1 MSNLLDEALID
12 AEALRETALKNAEA
26 VLLEK
31 FSDQIRGAV
40 ELILEA
46 PEDEELGLGDEM
58 DLEGGEMEMG
68 ADSEEDPDAVPD
80 MPLASHEGV
89 KLCPCPED
97 EEVVELD
104 FDELEQRVSALETG
118 DEETESSEDVADEL
132 LPESLEVDKN
142 ILEELLDSVEYSLEE
157 TELEEMTAP
166 QLTLEEELL
175 EELSGMLDE
184 NWIDSS
190 ESTDAEHAEASEQ
203 DSEAHAA
210 AAMTAPQ
217 SSVGGNPSAA
227 YELGENMLEEIAEA
241 LTVDIDATRAEK
253 SGWGPPPESV
263 YELAE
268 EQMLAMLQDSERR
281 ERHDEMQK
289 AIKSLQESNNSA
301 EEKNTKLVRD
311 RKELLSITRKMK
323 EKLYESNLTNSKL
336 LYTNKVLMN
345 DSLNE
350 RQKTKIAEAL
360 SNANTVEEAK
370 TIYETLQ
377 SATGTST
384 KKERP
389 ESLSE
394 AVNKVSST
402 LILSHRKRDMKEK
415 TQDDSSVERWK
426 ILAGLNNKQ

>member
-40 ELILEA
+40 DLILEA

-68 ADSEEDPDAVPD
+68 AAPEDEEDAVPE

-97 EEVVELD
+97 EEVIELD
-104 FDELEQRVSALETG
+104 FDELEQHIGALETG
-118 DEETESSEDVADEL
+118 DEEVESSEDVADEL
-132 LPESLEVDKN
+132 LPEALEVDKN
-142 ILEELLDSVEYSLEE
+142 ILEELLDNVEHSLEE
-157 TELEEMTAP
+157 SELEEMAAP

-175 EELSGMLDE
+175 DEVSAMLDE
-184 NWIDSS
+184 NWIDSD
-190 ESTDAEHAEASEQ
+190 ESTDAEKAEASEE
-203 DSEAHAA
+203 DSEACAA
-210 AAMTAPQ
+210 AATVPQDAP
-217 SSVGGNPSAA
+217 
-227 YELGENMLEEIAEA
+227 YELGENMLEELAEA

-289 AIKSLQESNNSA
+289 AIKSLQESNNNT
-301 EEKNTKLVRD
+301 EEKNTKLVKD

-377 SATGTST
+377 SATGVPV
-384 KKERP
+384 KKEKP